1 MLSST
6 GLYPLRYETVE
17 AQIDDAIQQAFGGNI
32 DLSSDSL
39 MGVYADVFGISET
52 ELWELSQA
60 VYDSAN
66 LMSAEG
72 YLLDNLALLVGI
84 VRLPASSTRGVL
96 WVGAK
101 DGTVLPA
108 ESRFQSI
115 VGDYFISELATNITT
130 GACVR
135 TTMVVS
141 DLVQGESYTV
151 TINGNVFR
159 REATANQTKMDI
171 LKYFEEVLPTDGV
184 VTTELGGTQT
194 DPFLIIEHVEPTT
207 TMDISAT
214 SYLSFPEVICP
225 TIISAE
231 EVGAIEVEPNTVTTY
246 VPDSNSQI
254 TLDYISNPLSLV
266 TGRELESD
274 GDLRARLL
282 VHYTTVAGGTPDAI
296 ANTVRGLEGV
306 NSVKVIENL
315 TTTTNSRGMPPKS
328 FQVIVDKG
336 TDQLIAEAI
345 WSAKPAG
352 IHCYADRF
360 SPLTISKNVLDYNSQ
375 SHLIRFIRPVTRY
388 VWIYCQY
395 TLYSEEIFPTSG
407 ELIMK
412 EELAAFGQT
421 LGIGND
427 IIPDRFYPSVYRNV
441 KGVDDVELYFAVT
454 DDLNTPPVFPAD
466 YHQNIITIS
475 DEEVTNFS
483 AIRVTPVKV

>member
-72 YLLDNLALLVGI
+72 AMLDNLALLVGI
-84 VRLPASSTRGVL
+84 VRLPATGSRGVL
-96 WVGAK
+96 WVGGS

-115 VGDYFISELATNITT
+115 IGDYFITELATNITT
-130 GACVR
+130 SACVR
-135 TTMVVS
+135 TTMEVNS
-141 DLVQGESYTV
+141 LVQGESYTV

-159 REATANQTKMDI
+159 REATPNQTKTDI
-171 LKYFEEVLPTDGV
+171 LKYFEEVLPSDGT
-184 VTTELGGTQT
+184 VTTGFGGTSFN
-194 DPFLIIEHVEPTT
+194 PFLIIEHIDPTT
-207 TMDISAT
+207 TMEISAT
-214 SYLSFPEVICP
+214 SYLSFPQVICP
-225 TIISAE
+225 TIIVAE
-231 EVGAIEVEPNTVTTY
+231 KTGAIEVEPHTVTYYIQEGNTH
-246 VPDSNSQI
+246 V
-254 TLDYISNPLSLV
+254 TLDYVTNPVPLI
-266 TGRELESD
+266 TGRALESD

-282 VHYTTVAGGTPDAI
+282 AHYTTVAGGTPDAI
-296 ANTVRGLEGV
+296 AEAVRGISGV
-306 NSVKVIENL
+306 NSVKVIEN
-315 TTTTNSRGMPPKS
+315 TTSSTNARGMPPKS

-336 TDQLIAEAI
+336 NDQLIAEAI
-345 WSAKPAG
+345 WNTKPAG
-352 IHCYADRF
+352 VHCYADRF
-360 SPLTISKNVLDYNSQ
+360 SPLTISKTVLDYNSQ
-375 SHLIRFIRPVTRY
+375 SHLIRFIRPTTRY
-388 VWIYCQY
+388 IWIYCQY
-395 TLYSEEIFPTSG
+395 TLYNEEVFPTSG

-427 IIPDRFYPSVYRNV
+427 VIPDRFYPSVYRNV
-441 KGVDDVELYFAVT
+441 KGVDDVELYFALT
-454 DDLNTPPVFPAD
+454 NDLNTTPVFPAD
-466 YHQNIITIS
+466 YHQNIIPIS
-475 DEEVTNFS
+475 DEEVTSFAS
-483 AIRVTPVKV
+483 FRVTPVKV